1 MLIRIPAGFLLVL
14 ACSSAMA
21 GRGEVA
27 INSASELRDWCK
39 SESEAAFIGRG
50 LSPQNWSARYFDEG
64 NDLVV
69 KGQWRVDAGFLTVEC
84 RVARGGRGQDASM
97 SLQGP

>member
-1 MLIRIPAGFLLVL
+1 LIRMLTSLFLGL
-14 ACSSAMA
+14 ACASAMA

-39 SESEAAFIGRG
+39 SESEAAFIGKG
-50 LSPQNWSARYFDEG
+50 FSPQNWSARYFDEG

-84 RVARGGRGQDASM
+84 RIVRGGKAQDASM
-97 SLQGP
+97 NLQGP